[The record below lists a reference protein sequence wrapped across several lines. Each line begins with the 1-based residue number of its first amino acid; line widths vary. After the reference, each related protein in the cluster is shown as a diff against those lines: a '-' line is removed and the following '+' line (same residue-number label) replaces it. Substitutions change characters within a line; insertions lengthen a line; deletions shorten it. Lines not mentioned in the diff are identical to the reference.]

1 MVELESEN
9 PQTLI
14 SNRLKAVTLNIQRVR
29 RIGILIP
36 DSNVEEP
43 RADKKK
49 SGREMTGKLTR
60 RTLIKQTL

>member
-49 SGREMTGKLTR
+49 IRKGDDR
-60 RTLIKQTL
+60 